1 MNPMKL
7 ESLVFQV
14 HHPPVIPK
22 VKLGDGR
29 LGRLRW
35 FHRGPNLQARGLWM
49 STRCTSYKVG
59 SHITPKKMAE
69 HFHGL
74 CRVWLLNFHPDSE
87 VDVMAHPMYHG
98 FSGPHLSQ
106 GKT

>member
-1 MNPMKL
+1 MPKQNTNMNPMKL

-35 FHRGPNLQARGLWM
+35 FHTGPNLQTRGSLDV
-49 STRCTSYKVG
+49 YKVYQ
-59 SHITPKKMAE
+59 
-69 HFHGL
+69 L
-74 CRVWLLNFHPDSE
+74 Q
-87 VDVMAHPMYHG
+87 
-98 FSGPHLSQ
+98 SGESSYNPQ
-106 GKT
+106 KNGRT